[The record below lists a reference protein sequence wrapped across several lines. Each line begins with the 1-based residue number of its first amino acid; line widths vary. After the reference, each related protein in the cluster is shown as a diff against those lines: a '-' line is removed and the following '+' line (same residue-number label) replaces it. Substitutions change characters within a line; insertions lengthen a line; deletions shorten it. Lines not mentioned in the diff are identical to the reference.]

1 VSFRKKSYRDIVGS
15 IIDDIS
21 VNSAVDDTSVGSVSR
36 TIVESVSREIAGLY
50 EQMEVVYENG
60 FIDTARGRAL
70 DLVTG
75 ILGLDRKSA
84 QFATGSVTFSR
95 RIGGENV
102 TIMRGTRVATQG
114 DGDTKP
120 KLYETTGTVEIGAG
134 ELEVEVPVK
143 AVVPGVQGMTDFE
156 TITELEMPVVGIEN
170 VINRKPTTIGTERE
184 SDDEFRERIKAF
196 VRSRSTAT
204 SEAIRA
210 VVLNI
215 PGVRNVTVTEAPNE
229 IAGEVDVIVDG
240 LDLETEDAQDHLLVR
255 SVIDNVRPAGIQV
268 NIRSTEIVR
277 LEIRIY
283 VRLAG
288 DSAENKLGKGINNKI
303 RDIIGDYVNTLA
315 IGEGLVRNKL
325 ISELFKI
332 HEVGYVD
339 NIEFTTKKFDA
350 GLGGVVDDT
359 CSRSDPKTRDLK
371 VGECE
376 RVEVTDISV
385 ITQYT
390 SEPSSVVF
398 LDMDIEASL
407 TSRNISIQKVQ
418 EQLRSILQIHLNKL
432 KGGEDIDFTRVRNI
446 ISNYEGIAELQHL
459 TLTAFHEDTGL
470 VIKNSVVNI
479 NTHEHERGRIR
490 KINITI
496 I

>member
-1 VSFRKKSYRDIVGS
+1 MSFKKKSYQDIVGS
-15 IIDDIS
+15 IIDGIS
-21 VNSAVDDTSVGSVSR
+21 VNSAVNDTSVGSVSR

-84 QFATGSVTFSR
+84 QFATGAVTFSR

-114 DGDTKP
+114 DGPTKP
-120 KLYETTGTVEIGAG
+120 KLYETTGTVEMGAG
-134 ELEVEVPVK
+134 ELEIEVPVK
-143 AVVPGVQGMTDFE
+143 AVTPGAQGMTDFE
-156 TITELEMPVVGIEN
+156 TITELEMPVVGIEK

-184 SDDEFRERIKAF
+184 CDDEFRERIKAF

-204 SEAIRA
+204 SQAIRA

-215 PGVRNVTVTEAPNE
+215 PGVRNVTVNEAPNE

-240 LDLETEDAQDHLLVR
+240 LDLEIEDAQDCLLVR
-255 SVIDNVRPAGIQV
+255 SVIDRVRPAGIKV
-268 NIRSTEIVR
+268 NIRPTEIVR

-283 VRLAG
+283 IRLAG
-288 DSAENKLGKGINNKI
+288 DLTEKKLGKDITNNIKDRLSNYI
-303 RDIIGDYVNTLA
+303 STLIIG
-315 IGEGLVRNKL
+315 ESLVHNKL

-332 HEVGYVD
+332 PEIGYVD
-339 NIEFTTKKFDA
+339 KIEYITKKFDD

-359 CSRSDPKTRDLK
+359 FNRLDPKTHDLK
-371 VGECE
+371 VGESE

-390 SEPSSVVF
+390 SKTSSVVF
-398 LDMDIEASL
+398 LDIDIEARL
-407 TSRNISIQKVQ
+407 TSKNISIQKVQ
-418 EQLRSILQIHLNKL
+418 EQLRSILQQHLNKL

-446 ISNYEGIAELQHL
+446 IANYEGIAELQHL
-459 TLTAFHEDTGL
+459 TLTAFHEETGL
-470 VIKNSVVNI
+470 VIKNSEVNI
-479 NTHEHERGRIR
+479 KTQKIERGRIR
-490 KINITI
+490 TIKIKNK
-496 I
+496 